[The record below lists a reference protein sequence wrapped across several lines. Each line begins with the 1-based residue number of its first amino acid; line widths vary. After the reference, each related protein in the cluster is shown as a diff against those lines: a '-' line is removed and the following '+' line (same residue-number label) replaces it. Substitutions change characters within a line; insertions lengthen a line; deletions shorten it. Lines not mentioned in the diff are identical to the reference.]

1 MATLTGKL
9 ISNTYKDLLQVSNN
23 NDGVDS
29 TVRFVSDGEGT
40 NSALKI
46 SNSEVETT
54 GKLTVGANIS
64 ASGKITGDSA
74 TIIGNVT
81 AASYYGDGSNLT
93 GISAAAATSV
103 TSFTTNNLT
112 VVSGA
117 VFSGKVSG
125 TAAEFSGVVSASV
138 FAGTAATFSANVT
151 AAAYYGDGSNL
162 TNLSVTPTTSVSS
175 FTANQLTVVSGA
187 AFNGKVSG
195 TTAEF
200 SGIVSAAGANFSGN
214 VTAAAYYGDGSNL
227 SNLPSAPTSVSAF
240 TINTL
245 SVVSGATFGGKIAG
259 TTAIFS
265 GNVSAAAYF
274 GDGSNL
280 TGIGGA
286 ATSVTSFTAN
296 HLTVV
301 SGAVFTGKVSGTAA
315 EFSGNVSAS
324 AYFGDGSN
332 LTGIG
337 SNVTSVTSF
346 TANQLTVV
354 SGAAFTGKVSGTA
367 AEFSGIVSAGT
378 FAGAS
383 GIFTGKVSG
392 TTLAMTGAVSASTF
406 SGVGATFSGNVT
418 AASYFGDGSNLTGVE
433 ASAATSV
440 TAFTAN
446 QLTVVSGAAF
456 TGKVSG
462 TAAEFS
468 GNVSAANLFA
478 STNIFIGGAAIPSA
492 SALAAV
498 SALTSVNAAAITSV
512 NTRVTNTSSALATS
526 IGNSNTNIA
535 AVSALTSVN
544 LAAITSIN
552 SILGDGSNFATS
564 AELAAVSSALA
575 TSIGNS
581 NTNIAAVSALTS
593 VNKAAI
599 TSINSILGDGSN
611 FATSAELAAVS
622 SALATSI
629 GNSNTNIAAVSV
641 LTSVNLAAITSIN
654 SAALLKASNLSDLNS
669 ASTSRTNLGVA
680 IGSDVEAFNADILK
694 ADEADELTAGFSA
707 AAHSAGTKSSGTYT
721 PNVDDGNFQFA
732 TNGGAHTLAVPAKN
746 CTMVIL
752 YKNNASAGTITTSGY
767 TKVDGDT
774 ISTTNGDEFFF
785 YITRIN
791 DGSTTFSMLTVKAL
805 Q

>member
-1 MATLTGKL
+1 M
-9 ISNTYKDLLQVSNN
+9 
-23 NDGVDS
+23 
-29 TVRFVSDGEGT
+29 
-40 NSALKI
+40 
-46 SNSEVETT
+46 
-54 GKLTVGANIS
+54 
-64 ASGKITGDSA
+64 
-74 TIIGNVT
+74 
-81 AASYYGDGSNLT
+81 
-93 GISAAAATSV
+93 
-103 TSFTTNNLT
+103 
-112 VVSGA
+112 VSGA

-245 SVVSGATFGGKIAG
+245 SVVSGATFSGKIAG

-280 TGIGGA
+280 TGIGGNV
-286 ATSVTSFTAN
+286 TSVTSFTAN
-296 HLTVV
+296 QLTVV
-301 SGAVFTGKVSGTAA
+301 SGAAFTGKVSGTAA
-315 EFSGNVSAS
+315 EFSGNVSAA

-440 TAFTAN
+440 AAFTA
-446 QLTVVSGAAF
+446 
-456 TGKVSG
+456 K
-462 TAAEFS
+462 
-468 GNVSAANLFA
+468 
-478 STNIFIGGAAIPSA
+478 STYCCKWC
-492 SALAAV
+492 
-498 SALTSVNAAAITSV
+498 
-512 NTRVTNTSSALATS
+512 S
-526 IGNSNTNIA
+526 IYWKG
-535 AVSALTSVN
+535 
-544 LAAITSIN
+544 
-552 SILGDGSNFATS
+552 
-564 AELAAVSSALA
+564 
-575 TSIGNS
+575 
-581 NTNIAAVSALTS
+581 
-593 VNKAAI
+593 
-599 TSINSILGDGSN
+599 
-611 FATSAELAAVS
+611 
-622 SALATSI
+622 
-629 GNSNTNIAAVSV
+629 
-641 LTSVNLAAITSIN
+641 
-654 SAALLKASNLSDLNS
+654 
-669 ASTSRTNLGVA
+669 
-680 IGSDVEAFNADILK
+680 
-694 ADEADELTAGFSA
+694 
-707 AAHSAGTKSSGTYT
+707 
-721 PNVDDGNFQFA
+721 
-732 TNGGAHTLAVPAKN
+732 
-746 CTMVIL
+746 
-752 YKNNASAGTITTSGY
+752 
-767 TKVDGDT
+767 
-774 ISTTNGDEFFF
+774 
-785 YITRIN
+785 
-791 DGSTTFSMLTVKAL
+791 
-805 Q
+805 

>member
-9 ISNTYKDLLQVSNN
+9 ISNTYKDLLQVSNS

-54 GKLTVGANIS
+54 GKLTVGAALS

-74 TIIGNVT
+74 TVIT
-81 AASYYGDGSNLT
+81 AVCAST
-93 GISAAAATSV
+93 
-103 TSFTTNNLT
+103 
-112 VVSGA
+112 
-117 VFSGKVSG
+117 
-125 TAAEFSGVVSASV
+125 
-138 FAGTAATFSANVT
+138 
-151 AAAYYGDGSNL
+151 
-162 TNLSVTPTTSVSS
+162 
-175 FTANQLTVVSGA
+175 
-187 AFNGKVSG
+187 
-195 TTAEF
+195 
-200 SGIVSAAGANFSGN
+200 
-214 VTAAAYYGDGSNL
+214 
-227 SNLPSAPTSVSAF
+227 
-240 TINTL
+240 
-245 SVVSGATFGGKIAG
+245 
-259 TTAIFS
+259 
-265 GNVSAAAYF
+265 YF

-280 TGIGGA
+280 TG
-286 ATSVTSFTAN
+286 VQ
-296 HLTVV
+296 
-301 SGAVFTGKVSGTAA
+301 
-315 EFSGNVSAS
+315 AS
-324 AYFGDGSN
+324 
-332 LTGIG
+332 IP
-337 SNVTSVTSF
+337 TSVTSF

-406 SGVGATFSGNVT
+406 FGVAAKFTGNVT

-440 TAFTAN
+440 AAFTAN
-446 QLTVVSGAAF
+446 QLTVVSGASF

-478 STNIFIGGAAIPSA
+478 STNVFIGGAAVPSA

-535 AVSALTSVN
+535 AVS
-544 LAAITSIN
+544 
-552 SILGDGSNFATS
+552 
-564 AELAAVSSALA
+564 
-575 TSIGNS
+575 
-581 NTNIAAVSALTS
+581 
-593 VNKAAI
+593 
-599 TSINSILGDGSN
+599 
-611 FATSAELAAVS
+611 
-622 SALATSI
+622 
-629 GNSNTNIAAVSV
+629 V

-654 SAALLKASNLSDLNS
+654 SAVLLKANNLSGL
-669 ASTSRTNLGVA
+669 ASDSTARTNLGVA
-680 IGSDVEAFNADILK
+680 IGSDVQAFDADILK
-694 ADEADELTAGFSA
+694 SDTPDELTAGFSVQ
-707 AAHSAGTKSSGTYT
+707 SYNCGTKSSGTFT
-721 PNVDDGNFQFA
+721 PDVDDGNFQFA

-767 TKVDGDT
+767 TITDGDT
-774 ISTTNGDEFFF
+774 LTTTNGHEFLF
-785 YITRIN
+785 YITRID
-791 DGSTTFSMLTVKAL
+791 DGSTAFSLLTVKAL